1 MGVRFLTEKKR
12 GRESCLTNHNGEE
25 KSDVARVK
33 STLVTSGGTSS
44 GEPCNF
50 DHLTGNDPLAT
61 VLTARFIVQQPRKV
75 AKKIYIYREKEKHDE
90 RGKNRNSIEVR
101 TVFTSLVCSNP
112 SLTEAR
118 ADYHCPDA
126 RCNLSATRNQ
136 SLRYLLTDDSH

>member
-12 GRESCLTNHNGEE
+12 GRERESCLTNHNGEE

-61 VLTARFIVQQPRKV
+61 VLTARFIVQQPEIREKLRRKY
-75 AKKIYIYREKEKHDE
+75 IYIY
-90 RGKNRNSIEVR
+90 I
-101 TVFTSLVCSNP
+101 
-112 SLTEAR
+112 
-118 ADYHCPDA
+118 
-126 RCNLSATRNQ
+126 
-136 SLRYLLTDDSH
+136 